1 MDILSY
7 SYLQKTWLNYQM
19 LLQAE
24 REQSYIRVASDSWDD
39 LEIDPQLLKEI
50 KSRPA
55 VLDSTEKEEM
65 IEAAEAV
72 EVCCSLLMCLA

>member
-1 MDILSY
+1 V
-7 SYLQKTWLNYQM
+7 
-19 LLQAE
+19 LQAE
-24 REQSYIRVASDSWDD
+24 RQQSFVRVASDSWDD

-55 VLDSTEKEEM
+55 VLDTTEKEEM

-72 EVCCSLLMCLA
+72 EVCCSLLKCFA